1 MSLRRQPL
9 SAQLQT
15 LDKRVVSF
23 KRIAFEVIKQLSSA
37 AGHCQQAAAR
47 VEVLFI
53 CREVRGEVHNSRGK
67 KGYLNFAR
75 TCVLVV
81 EAVFLDD
88 CLFIYCVVIRHFYF
102 FLCLSAQFLG
112 EEFSSRGFGTSPKP
126 PSKPLFM
133 RNCGRTFLA
142 ASCRAIFFAGCGM
155 QSENCGMRFRK
166 IAKCNRK
173 KSKSTLPNAKA
184 FLTLSKHTALFTMC
198 AQEKNCGVM

>member
-142 ASCRAIFFAGCGM
+142 ASCRAIFLRAAVC
-155 QSENCGMRFRK
+155 NPK
-166 IAKCNRK
+166 IAVCGFE
-173 KSKSTLPNAKA
+173 KSQSAI
-184 FLTLSKHTALFTMC
+184 
-198 AQEKNCGVM
+198 EKNRNRPSRTRKLF